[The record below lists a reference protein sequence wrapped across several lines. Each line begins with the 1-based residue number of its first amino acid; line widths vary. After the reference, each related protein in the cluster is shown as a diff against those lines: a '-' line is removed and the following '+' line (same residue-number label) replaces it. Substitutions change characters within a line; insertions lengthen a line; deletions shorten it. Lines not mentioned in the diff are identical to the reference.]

1 MKLCPRCHTGKLEM
15 KKVIYVQWQD
25 PNLVIVDRIPAM
37 VCDNCGEKTYDLQA
51 LENLQ
56 QLLWTTL
63 TPPPRSPMRPSSQA
77 GKR

>member
-1 MKLCPRCHTGKLEM
+1 MKLCPRCHTGKLEL
-15 KKVIYVQWQD
+15 KKVVYVQWQD

-56 QLLWTTL
+56 QLLWTNL
-63 TPPPRSPMRPSSQA
+63 APSQKPHSRAQSSA
-77 GKR
+77 GKG